1 MAALRP
7 LISVL
12 ALAALA
18 GCTTPGGKTYPG
30 SIEGSVPTSGSFLPN
45 TNLQLTPNIG
55 YSLEKLAIA
64 GLGGLVLNAVYQP
77 LAPNWSIEEAVL
89 DADTY
94 YVRMEAKRFR
104 IGGDGEAMMVLRRRA
119 RQLQIQRG
127 YSGYRILD
135 YSEGIESHTPVAQR
149 FSEGIIQL
157 VRADAPGR
165 TPAEEAR

>member
-1 MAALRP
+1 MTLRRNLLPALI
-7 LISVL
+7 LV
-12 ALAALA
+12 ALA

-77 LAPNWSIEEAVL
+77 LAPNWSIEEASL

-94 YVRMEAKRFR
+94 YIRMEAKRFR

-119 RQLQIQRG
+119 RQLQHQRG

-149 FSEGIIQL
+149 FSEGIVQL
-157 VRADAPGR
+157 VRADPTAKPAPEGVR
-165 TPAEEAR
+165 